1 VGLLDLIEWLQTG
14 PEHRV
19 LLDYGP
25 VPVEISALIREVERA
40 LEYKLYYLAIAVS
53 LSLPDICA
61 CLEFDPNNPQWANK
75 DTYARWADANI
86 NFKTVS
92 GEDLYRLR
100 CGVLHFGNF
109 EHKKSVFDRVIFVGP
124 ESRIKIH
131 DTVITVNPNTVIG
144 GIPATQL
151 RVAGQILH
159 MDVELFCKAI
169 TEAVKAWSVAN
180 AKDPCVQQNLPRLIR
195 YRPEGLPPFSVG
207 VPSVA

>member
-1 VGLLDLIEWLQTG
+1 MEQT
-14 PEHRV
+14 
-19 LLDYGP
+19 
-25 VPVEISALIREVERA
+25 PVEISALLREVELA
-40 LEYKLYYLAIAVS
+40 LEHKLYYLAIAVS

-75 DTYARWADANI
+75 DTYALWADTNI

-109 EHKKSVFDRVIFVGP
+109 EHRKSAFDRVIFIGP
-124 ESRIKIH
+124 ESRIKSH
-131 DTVITVNPNTVIG
+131 DVVITVDPNTVIG

-151 RVAGQILH
+151 RVAGKILH

-169 TEAVKAWSVAN
+169 TEAVKAWSIAKAN
-180 AKDPCVQQNLPRLIR
+180 DPYVRQNLPRLIR
-195 YRPEGLPPFSVG
+195 YRPEGLPPFSIG
-207 VPSVA
+207 VPTVA